1 MYKALELPLQIDLRD
16 WSNYL
21 RQQGL
26 THLITEASG
35 QQIVWVRHEEDIST
49 VVDFYQQWQSGA
61 FTLLRQSNSSQPAKH
76 WTKKL
81 YDMLFFVPWHHF
93 PITTF
98 FILASVCVY
107 ITAHLLGAWLVVEP
121 LAFVPMDFSYGQL
134 FYGTIEMTLSEGDY
148 WRLLSPILLHFSL
161 SHLVFNMLS
170 LYIFASRLEV
180 RQGHLHILG
189 IILFTGILSNTTQ
202 YYFSDQT
209 TLFGGMSGVVYG
221 LMGYCF
227 MREQIDKHWF
237 FGLPTVYYGIMCVWL
252 LIGFTDFTG
261 FLGLGSMANAAHT
274 SGLLAGGL
282 LGAITGVLFKE
293 PTPAQ

>member
-1 MYKALELPLQIDLRD
+1 MYKALELPLQINLRD
-16 WSNYL
+16 WSHYL

-26 THLITEASG
+26 AHLITEESG
-35 QQIVWVRHEEDIST
+35 QQIVWVRSKEDIAT
-49 VVDFYQQWQSGA
+49 IVDFYQQWQSGA
-61 FTLLRQSNSSQPAKH
+61 FTFVREPKPNQPTQH
-76 WTKKL
+76 WAKKL
-81 YDMLFFVPWHHF
+81 YNTIFFVPWHHF

-98 FILASVCVY
+98 FMLASICVF
-107 ITAHLLGAWLVVEP
+107 ILGSLLDGWLMIEP
-121 LAFVPMDFSYGQL
+121 LAFVPIDFAYGQL
-134 FYGTIEMTLSEGDY
+134 FYGTIELTFSEGEY

-170 LYIFASRLEV
+170 LYIFASRLEI
-180 RQGHLHILG
+180 RQGHLHVLG
-189 IILFTGILSNTTQ
+189 IILFTGILSNAAQ
-202 YYFSDQT
+202 YYFSDQS

-221 LMGYCF
+221 LMGCCF
-227 MREQIDKHWF
+227 MRERVDKHWF

-252 LIGFTDFTG
+252 LLGFTDFTS
-261 FLGLGSMANAAHT
+261 FLGLGNMANAAHA